1 VTIKGPFNNTLDKL
15 KNIREVIVT
24 LKLKGN
30 VIYTFQFYNTPL
42 ERINAEGRFI
52 NFAKITK

>member
-1 VTIKGPFNNTLDKL
+1 MTIKKPFNNTFDKL
-15 KNIREVIVT
+15 KNIRKIIIT

-42 ERINAEGRFI
+42 ERINAERRFI

>member
-1 VTIKGPFNNTLDKL
+1 MTIKKPFNNTLDKL

-42 ERINAEGRFI
+42 ERINGERRFI